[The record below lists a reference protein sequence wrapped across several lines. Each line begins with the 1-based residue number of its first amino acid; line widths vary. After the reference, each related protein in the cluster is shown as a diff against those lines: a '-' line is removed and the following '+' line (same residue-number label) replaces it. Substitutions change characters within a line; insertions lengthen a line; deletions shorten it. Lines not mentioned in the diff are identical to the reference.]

1 MSTFKNK
8 ESDPLRIVFWMFFPI
23 LFILFINFGGAYA
36 QLDSAI
42 DSYETLYQDDFSD
55 ETTGWYIKQ
64 DILDSGT
71 YTYSLTDGTY
81 RWEYELKQGAYRYI
95 LIPGK
100 MNLPDDGFRISV
112 DIQFESAF
120 SGTDAGIIFNFQ
132 DKDNFYFAK
141 LDTQGIASIYAKE
154 NGKWVLLSEKIQS
167 EKFDPSGINNMTV
180 VYDTGNYEIRINDIP
195 TVRLADSRFHGG
207 TVALIMEG
215 NENTNPTTRFDNLT
229 IMKKKSAQAETENK
243 AASYETLYQDDFS
256 DETTGWYIKQDI
268 LDSGTYTYSLT
279 DGTYRWEYELKQ
291 GAYRYILIPG
301 KMNLPDDGFRISV
314 DIQFESAFSGTDAG
328 IIFNFQDK
336 DNFYFAKLD
345 TQGIASIYAKENGKW
360 VLLSEKIQSEKFDPS
375 GINNMTVVYD
385 TGNYEIRINDIPT
398 VRLADSRFHGG
409 TVALIM
415 EGNENTNPTTRF
427 DNLTIMKKKSAQAE
441 TENKADSYETVYQQD
456 FTEQAADWNFEPMQG
471 DWGVINFSV
480 TDGTYR
486 CEMNLDKGQLRLLF
500 PNPPINVPK
509 DGYQISVDIQLESSC
524 PGCGPGILFS
534 YQENGNFYFAG
545 IDPNGT
551 VAVYAKED
559 KWTPL
564 SDNVPIKDFDP
575 SRKNK
580 LTVINDGD
588 NYEIRVND
596 ISLIHIT
603 DSRFRGGV
611 FGLLIQGKENTNP
624 TTRFDNLTITKK
636 KSAQAET
643 ENKTDAYETVYQQD
657 FTEQAADWNFEP
669 MQGDWG
675 VINFSVTD
683 GTYRCEMNL
692 DKGQLRLL
700 FPNPPINVPK
710 DGYQISVDIQLESS
724 CPGCGPGILF
734 SYQENGNFYFAGID
748 PNGTVAVYAKEDKWT
763 PLSDNVPIKDFDPS
777 RKNKL
782 TVINDGDNYEIKVN
796 DISLIH
802 ITDSRFR
809 GGVFGLLIQGKEK
822 TNTATR
828 FDNLT
833 IMKKKSAQT
842 VEQGKEKTNVE
853 IKTEM
858 ESEAPAH
865 LNQVI
870 NPMNDFYPPQEK
882 VAFTKYFLDFSSP
895 ITYWREGRGDI
906 FCLKESDEKAC
917 VFIIRHF
924 NSWNSPEDAADD
936 ILDKYSQQVK
946 DFEIYD
952 RHETFSADGYHAY
965 WAGAH
970 FSIDGKNYET
980 GHLFVQVNNEVFQ
993 IMSYATR
1000 GIVEKY
1006 RQELNH
1012 ITESFSLSRSE

>member
-81 RWEYELKQGAYRYI
+81 RWEYELKQGYYRYI
-95 LIPGK
+95 LLPGR
-100 MNLPDDGFRISV
+100 MNLPDDGFRISI

-132 DKDNFYFAK
+132 DKDNFYFAR

-195 TVRLADSRFHGG
+195 TVRLSDNRFHGG
-207 TVALIMEG
+207 TVALNMEG
-215 NENTNPTTRFDNLT
+215 KENTNPIIRFDNLT

-243 AASYETLYQDDFS
+243 TDAYETVYQDDFS
-256 DETTGWYIKQDI
+256 NETTDWNLKPVQGDWGAAVFSI
-268 LDSGTYTYSLT
+268 T
-279 DGTYRWEYELKQ
+279 DGMYRL
-291 GAYRYILIPG
+291 G
-301 KMNLPDDGFRISV
+301 MNLEKSQFRYVPLPSKINLPSDSFRISA
-314 DIQFESAFSGTDAG
+314 DIQFETTCSSCAAG
-328 IIFNFQDK
+328 VIYNLQDSS
-336 DNFYFAKLD
+336 NFYFARLD

-360 VLLSEKIQSEKFDPS
+360 VLLSEKIQSEEFDPS

-398 VRLADSRFHGG
+398 VHLADSRFQGG
-409 TVALIM
+409 TVGLSI
-415 EGNENTNPTTRF
+415 EGGEKTNPTARF

-441 TENKADSYETVYQQD
+441 T
-456 FTEQAADWNFEPMQG
+456 
-471 DWGVINFSV
+471 
-480 TDGTYR
+480 
-486 CEMNLDKGQLRLLF
+486 
-500 PNPPINVPK
+500 
-509 DGYQISVDIQLESSC
+509 
-524 PGCGPGILFS
+524 
-534 YQENGNFYFAG
+534 
-545 IDPNGT
+545 
-551 VAVYAKED
+551 
-559 KWTPL
+559 
-564 SDNVPIKDFDP
+564 
-575 SRKNK
+575 
-580 LTVINDGD
+580 
-588 NYEIRVND
+588 
-596 ISLIHIT
+596 
-603 DSRFRGGV
+603 
-611 FGLLIQGKENTNP
+611 
-624 TTRFDNLTITKK
+624 
-636 KSAQAET
+636 
-643 ENKTDAYETVYQQD
+643 
-657 FTEQAADWNFEP
+657 
-669 MQGDWG
+669 
-675 VINFSVTD
+675 
-683 GTYRCEMNL
+683 
-692 DKGQLRLL
+692 
-700 FPNPPINVPK
+700 
-710 DGYQISVDIQLESS
+710 
-724 CPGCGPGILF
+724 
-734 SYQENGNFYFAGID
+734 
-748 PNGTVAVYAKEDKWT
+748 
-763 PLSDNVPIKDFDPS
+763 
-777 RKNKL
+777 
-782 TVINDGDNYEIKVN
+782 
-796 DISLIH
+796 
-802 ITDSRFR
+802 
-809 GGVFGLLIQGKEK
+809 
-822 TNTATR
+822 
-828 FDNLT
+828 
-833 IMKKKSAQT
+833 
-842 VEQGKEKTNVE
+842 EQGKEKTNVE

-870 NPMNDFYPPQEK
+870 TPMNNFYPPQEK

-895 ITYWREGRGDI
+895 ITFWREGRGDI

-924 NSWNSPEDAADD
+924 NSWNSPEDATVD
-936 ILDKYSQQVK
+936 ILNKYSQQVK

>member
-55 ETTGWYIKQ
+55 ETTGWNLKPAQGDWGSAVFSI
-64 DILDSGT
+64 
-71 YTYSLTDGTY
+71 TDGMY
-81 RWEYELKQGAYRYI
+81 RLE
-95 LIPGK
+95 
-100 MNLPDDGFRISV
+100 MNLEKGQFRYAILPSKINLPPDSFRISI
-112 DIQFESAF
+112 DIQFETTC
-120 SGTDAGIIFNFQ
+120 SGCAAGVIYNLQ
-132 DKDNFYFAK
+132 DNSNFYYAR
-141 LDTQGIASIYAKE
+141 LDTQGIASTYAIE

-195 TVRLADSRFHGG
+195 TIRLADSRFQGG
-207 TVALIMEG
+207 TVALIME
-215 NENTNPTTRFDNLT
+215 
-229 IMKKKSAQAETENK
+229 
-243 AASYETLYQDDFS
+243 
-256 DETTGWYIKQDI
+256 
-268 LDSGTYTYSLT
+268 
-279 DGTYRWEYELKQ
+279 
-291 GAYRYILIPG
+291 
-301 KMNLPDDGFRISV
+301 
-314 DIQFESAFSGTDAG
+314 
-328 IIFNFQDK
+328 
-336 DNFYFAKLD
+336 
-345 TQGIASIYAKENGKW
+345 
-360 VLLSEKIQSEKFDPS
+360 
-375 GINNMTVVYD
+375 
-385 TGNYEIRINDIPT
+385 
-398 VRLADSRFHGG
+398 
-409 TVALIM
+409 
-415 EGNENTNPTTRF
+415 
-427 DNLTIMKKKSAQAE
+427 
-441 TENKADSYETVYQQD
+441 
-456 FTEQAADWNFEPMQG
+456 
-471 DWGVINFSV
+471 
-480 TDGTYR
+480 
-486 CEMNLDKGQLRLLF
+486 
-500 PNPPINVPK
+500 
-509 DGYQISVDIQLESSC
+509 
-524 PGCGPGILFS
+524 
-534 YQENGNFYFAG
+534 
-545 IDPNGT
+545 
-551 VAVYAKED
+551 
-559 KWTPL
+559 
-564 SDNVPIKDFDP
+564 
-575 SRKNK
+575 
-580 LTVINDGD
+580 
-588 NYEIRVND
+588 
-596 ISLIHIT
+596 
-603 DSRFRGGV
+603 
-611 FGLLIQGKENTNP
+611 GKENTNP
-624 TTRFDNLTITKK
+624 TTRFDNLTIMKK

-692 DKGQLRLL
+692 DKSQLRLL

-748 PNGTVAVYAKEDKWT
+748 PKGTVAVYAKEDKWT
-763 PLSDNVPIKDFDPS
+763 LLSDNVPIKDFDPS

-802 ITDSRFR
+802 ITDSRLR

-833 IMKKKSAQT
+833 ILKKKSAQT

-895 ITYWREGRGDI
+895 ITFWREGRGDI

-924 NSWNSPEDAADD
+924 NSWNSPEDAAVD
-936 ILDKYSQQVK
+936 ILNKYSQQVK

-952 RHETFSADGYHAY
+952 QHETFSADGYPAY

-980 GHLFVQVNNEVFQ
+980 GHLFVQVNNEIFQ